1 MGPELV
7 SFLTARLPVRSS
19 ARLRKEWLLGW
30 EARLLVLITS
40 VLIVIGLASIYAASS
55 ALVERGHAIGSTR
68 MFDQLAG
75 ALVGAILLVLASR
88 LNLDRIRDLAW
99 PILLTIGFLLLL
111 LILPFTH
118 RIAPRINGSRRW
130 LDIAGVSV
138 QISELCKLAV
148 VMWTAMLCARKGP
161 EVTHFNKG
169 ALPVLVVVVPLA
181 VLIALEP
188 DLSVAMTI
196 VFLAMIVL
204 FAAGARIGHFLL
216 LGLATVPVIWHEIEG
231 AQYRL
236 LRVVTFLDPGSA
248 RLSDAYQIDQS
259 LIGVGSGGLHGV
271 GFGNGQQKLGFLP
284 YPYSD
289 FIFATIAEEWGFAGV
304 LFLVACYTVFVMV
317 ALRLSKAAA
326 DPFRQLLGIG
336 CTVMIGSDA
345 FLHMAVGVG
354 IVPTTGLVLPF
365 VSYGRSGLIVAMIA
379 TGLLI
384 NLGSRKRQALD

>member
-1 MGPELV
+1 V